1 MITMQVL
8 FTLYQRALLSRQD
21 PQMVKQPEEYTR
33 KLESACD
40 EEPKEKVELASG
52 RMEDAIKSLDVIGK
66 IKPLDEW
73 NSQISEFKVFWC

>member
-40 EEPKEKVELASG
+40 EEPKEKVE
-52 RMEDAIKSLDVIGK
+52 
-66 IKPLDEW
+66 
-73 NSQISEFKVFWC
+73 

>member
-40 EEPKEKVELASG
+40 EGPKEKVELASA

-66 IKPLDEW
+66 IKPLDE
-73 NSQISEFKVFWC
+73 

>member
-33 KLESACD
+33 QLESACD
-40 EEPKEKVELASG
+40 EEPKEKVELASA

-73 NSQISEFKVFWC
+73 NSQISEFQVFWC

>member
-21 PQMVKQPEEYTR
+21 PQMVKQPGEYTR
-33 KLESACD
+33 KLESAYD
-40 EEPKEKVELASG
+40 EEPKEKVELASA
-52 RMEDAIKSLDVIGK
+52 RMEDAIKSLDVIGR

-73 NSQISEFKVFWC
+73 NSQISEFQVFWC